1 MVHGRDAHATYLR
14 TDVVD
19 DMKTGLFLGLATL
32 DLIYLAEK
40 PPGENQKVVASDCTI
55 AAGGPAANAAVTF
68 GYLGNEAIWA
78 GVLGIHAIAQLIKN
92 DLDRYNVRIVDL
104 SPGRS
109 DSPPVSSI
117 IVTQGTGGRSV
128 ISMNATKS
136 QVESQTINQD
146 ILTSV
151 NIVLIDGH
159 QIPASIEI
167 AQLAKSKNV
176 PIVLDGGSWKPG
188 LDEILPFIEW
198 AVCSDNFYPP
208 NCDNSEQVFA
218 YLSAAGIPN
227 IAITRGEKP
236 ILYLSNGKYSSLEI
250 PQIQATDTLGA
261 GDIFHGAFCHYIL
274 QDNFIDSLTEAAKI
288 ASHSCN
294 FFGTRNWINK
304 S

>member
-1 MVHGRDAHATYLR
+1 
-14 TDVVD
+14 
-19 DMKTGLFLGLATL
+19 MKTGLFVGLGTL
-32 DLIYLAEK
+32 DLIYLAQQ

-68 GYLGNEAIWA
+68 GYLGNRAIWA
-78 GVLGIHAIAQLIKN
+78 GVLGTHAIAQLIKN
-92 DLDRYNVRIVDL
+92 DLAEYNVRIIDL
-104 SPGRS
+104 GLRRS
-109 DSPPVSSI
+109 DPPPVSSI
-117 IVTQGTGGRSV
+117 IVTQGTGERSV
-128 ISMNATKS
+128 ISINATKS
-136 QVESQTINQD
+136 QVDTQTINPD

-159 QIPASIEI
+159 QILASTQI
-167 AQLAKSKNV
+167 AKIAKSQNI
-176 PIVLDGGSWKPG
+176 PMVLDGGSWKPG

-198 AVCSDNFYPP
+198 AICSDNFHPP
-208 NCDNSEQVFA
+208 NCYNPEEVFA

-236 ILYLSNGKYSSLEI
+236 ILYLSKGNYGSLEI

-274 QDNFIDSLTEAAKI
+274 QKNFTDSLSAAAKI
-288 ASHSCN
+288 AGDSCQQ
-294 FFGTRNWINK
+294 FGTRSWMKN

>member
-1 MVHGRDAHATYLR
+1 
-14 TDVVD
+14 
-19 DMKTGLFLGLATL
+19 MKTGLFLGLATL
-32 DLIYLAEK
+32 DLIYLAQQ

-68 GYLGNEAIWA
+68 GYLGNAAMWA
-78 GVLGIHAIAQLIKN
+78 GVLGTHAIAQLIKN

-128 ISMNATKS
+128 ISINATKS
-136 QVESQTINQD
+136 QVYSQTINPE

-151 NIVLIDGH
+151 NIILMDGH
-159 QIPASIEI
+159 QIPASTEI
-167 AQLAKSKNV
+167 ARIAKSKNI

-188 LDEILPFIEW
+188 LEEILPFIEW

-208 NCDNSEQVFA
+208 NCCKSEEVFA

-227 IAITRGEKP
+227 IAITHGEKP
-236 ILYLSNGKYSSLEI
+236 ILYLNNGKYGSLEI

-274 QDNFIDSLTEAAKI
+274 KNNFIDSLTAATKI
-288 ASHSCN
+288 ASNSCK
-294 FFGTRNWINK
+294 FFGTRAWMNNG
-304 S
+304 